1 MTQSSNYD
9 KWERL
14 KGQVQ
19 TLLRN
24 LKSKPQTKIKILCQ
38 YFDTYKKLASLV
50 QKKPGFQEEL
60 FLSIYYVWRT
70 IDEKEK
76 EIYLKKKLE
85 EDPFGQ
91 EDVVTEKIQ
100 TYYRNFDLVED
111 WIWYNMIATKQ
122 DFGVLFCQETRPFIL
137 DKKETYAE
145 IETVLREIK
154 RQMDKDKMDD
164 RMLFLLGSLVNYA
177 LLLAKEKSELYDQLR
192 ETIRDIWASVSTIKR
207 IRGYSNF
214 SMVETKVIRLLDER
228 PIDLLKEATYKKMII
243 ALRTGV
249 DREDVAQTLDDTIKR
264 ERRLR

>member
-1 MTQSSNYD
+1 MNQVSNYD

-19 TLLRN
+19 TLLLN
-24 LKSKPQTKIKILCQ
+24 LKSNPQTKIKVLFQ

-50 QKKPGFQEEL
+50 RKKPGFQEEL

-76 EIYLKKKLE
+76 EKYIKKRIE
-85 EDPFGQ
+85 EDPYGQ
-91 EDVVTEKIQ
+91 EDMVRERIEG
-100 TYYRNFDLVED
+100 YYRNFDLVED
-111 WIWYNMIATKQ
+111 WIWYNMIVTKE
-122 DFGVLFCQETRPFIL
+122 DFRILFCQETRPFIL
-137 DKKETYAE
+137 NKKETYSE
-145 IETVLREIK
+145 IGSVLREIK
-154 RQMDKDKMDD
+154 RQMNKDKMDD

-177 LLLAKEKSELYDQLR
+177 LLLAKEKSEIYEQLR
-192 ETIRDIWASVSTIKR
+192 STIRDVWMSVSTIKR

-214 SMVETKVIRLLDER
+214 HMVESKVLRLLDER
-228 PIDLLKEATYKKMII
+228 PIDLMKEATYNKMII

-249 DREDVAQTLDDTIKR
+249 ERDQVEQSLEDTIKR

>member
-1 MTQSSNYD
+1 MTQVSNYD

-19 TLLRN
+19 LLLRN
-24 LKSKPQTKIKILCQ
+24 LNSNPQTKIKILCQ
-38 YFDTYKKLASLV
+38 YFDTYKKIASLV
-50 QKKPGFQEEL
+50 QKKPGFQEEF

-70 IDEKEK
+70 INEKEK
-76 EIYLKKKLE
+76 TLYLKKKLE

-91 EDVVTEKIQ
+91 EDVVTEQ
-100 TYYRNFDLVED
+100 VQSYYRNFDLVEE
-111 WIWYNMIATKQ
+111 WLWYNMIVTKQ

-137 DKKETYAE
+137 GKKETYAE

-154 RQMDKDKMDD
+154 RQMNKDKMDD

-177 LLLAKEKSELYDQLR
+177 MLLAKEKGELYGQLR
-192 ETIRDIWASVSTIKR
+192 DTIRDIWASVSTIKR
-207 IRGYSNF
+207 IRGYTHF

-228 PIDLLKEATYKKMII
+228 PIDLLKEDTYKKMII
-243 ALRTGV
+243 ALRMGV
-249 DREDVAQTLDDTIKR
+249 DRDDVAQTLEDTIMR